1 MVKSENKVNMVYC
14 YSLKNEFW
22 LNVEYKNGIVYV
34 VFCKGLIYFEVLDLV
49 GVFLRFNVNKFY

>member
-14 YSLKNEFW
+14 YSLVYEFW
-22 LNVEYKNGIVYV
+22 LNVEYKNEIVYV

-49 GVFLRFNVNKFY
+49 GGFFKV

>member
-14 YSLKNEFW
+14 YSLVYEFW

-49 GVFLRFNVNKFY
+49 GCFFKV